1 MYYGPTYNWSSTG
14 VATANTVVSTECNLP
29 MNILNGGPV
38 AYSLVVIANGI
49 ASDPVTFD
57 GPVWVQYGLPGP
69 GNGTYATPYNTLALA
84 TSFVPVG
91 GNILFK
97 YPGSTPEKP
106 RIGTPM
112 TIGAVGGPATIG
124 RAGATGDCPNV
135 MIDGITIL
143 QGYHSCQ
150 PSRPRG
156 PCRAPQP
163 TCSKLWSTVSP
174 GEADRRQGI
183 NLDSSAGLTMKLVR
197 RTDEIWADEDMRPPV
212 LRLKRTVH
220 SCRSVFYVAGSL
232 AVLLVLVPA
241 TAGETKPLRGHVPG
255 AVTDLHPIGRLSAT
269 NYLHLAIGLPL
280 RDSAGLKHLLEQL
293 YDPASHKF
301 HQFLTPEQF
310 TERFGPS
317 AADYQ
322 AVINF
327 ARSNA
332 LTVTATHP
340 NRALVDVTS
349 SVADVERAFHV
360 KMLEYRHPR
369 ETAPSTRQIT
379 IPRLALASSYY
390 TSAVW
395 TTMSFLTL
403 RISPMSRA

>member
-1 MYYGPTYNWSSTG
+1 MGEQAQLG
-14 VATANTVVSTECNLP
+14 
-29 MNILNGGPV
+29 
-38 AYSLVVIANGI
+38 
-49 ASDPVTFD
+49 
-57 GPVWVQYGLPGP
+57 
-69 GNGTYATPYNTLALA
+69 
-84 TSFVPVG
+84 
-91 GNILFK
+91 
-97 YPGSTPEKP
+97 
-106 RIGTPM
+106 
-112 TIGAVGGPATIG
+112 
-124 RAGATGDCPNV
+124 CPNV

-360 KMLEYRHPR
+360 KMLEDRHPR
-369 ETAPSTRQIT
+369 EDRTFYAPDNDPSFGLSVELLHVSGLDNYVLPHPANLTNVPCVTPDGAPHSCADVGTGSGLCGALWGYDFRARLC
-379 IPRLALASSYY
+379 PRCHVDRYRSSG
-390 TSAVW
+390 W
-395 TTMSFLTL
+395 
-403 RISPMSRA
+403 IN